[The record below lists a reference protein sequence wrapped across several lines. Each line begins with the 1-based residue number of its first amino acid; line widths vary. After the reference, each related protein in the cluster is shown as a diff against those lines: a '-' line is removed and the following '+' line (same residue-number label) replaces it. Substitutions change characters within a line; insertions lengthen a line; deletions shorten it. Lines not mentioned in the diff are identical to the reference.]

1 MADITESE
9 VLSSDPSVTYAYYF
23 AHIKPKPALSDPGE
37 KKTKW
42 VCRICGYEYEGEEL
56 PDDFLCPLCKHG
68 KDDFEKVVG

>member
-1 MADITESE
+1 MPLRTKRR
-9 VLSSDPSVTYAYYF
+9 
-23 AHIKPKPALSDPGE
+23 KPKPALSDPGE